1 MGLLYILNHHVYF
14 YTFKVSYFIEHK
26 IIMMENKDSISY
38 HHVAPRHM
46 LDWYSFGFN
55 CVRVFGL
62 KGSWWSCWLKLHF
75 KKKSLNLDLGLL
87 VMETTEPEPA
97 TFSNQATSNRGSGT
111 PTQTRNLWP
120 ITYPACKVRWE
131 RYRTC
136 RSGQPNTGLIGGPC
150 HKRKQTQRPTVK
162 H

>member
-1 MGLLYILNHHVYF
+1 MGLLYILNHYVYF

-62 KGSWWSCWLKLHF
+62 KGS
-75 KKKSLNLDLGLL
+75 
-87 VMETTEPEPA
+87 
-97 TFSNQATSNRGSGT
+97 
-111 PTQTRNLWP
+111 
-120 ITYPACKVRWE
+120 
-131 RYRTC
+131 
-136 RSGQPNTGLIGGPC
+136 
-150 HKRKQTQRPTVK
+150 
-162 H
+162 